1 MSVAERAD
9 LRGLATRMGT
19 APLLRRVA
27 EGSLDSLVVPAGARA
42 LALSGV
48 SALRSGT
55 LLVVTATQA
64 EAATLAADLDVLLGV
79 PEDRATGAPR
89 GTVAHFPA
97 WDTLPLERISP
108 EAASMGARA
117 ELRWRLEQGD
127 APRVIVAS
135 VRAMLQR
142 LSPSVASPIALQRG
156 STIDAAHLMAELVAR
171 GYRREHQVEHRGEFA
186 VRGGIIDVFGVTV
199 DMPVRIDLFGDE
211 VERLSTF
218 DVADQRSSGDLDEAW
233 VFPAREFLPSA
244 EERERARALAMELP
258 WASSG
263 LQRIADGDLFDGMEG
278 HLGMLCPEG
287 PVLADLL
294 DPTSLIVLTEP
305 RRLRDRAV
313 ELHEEERALVEA
325 LVATWSDGG
334 VGAEVAGELH
344 APFDRLL
351 TVTTAPLVAMPALA
365 ESPDDEQL
373 VTNTIPQLVGH
384 PEALAALCDELRSKG
399 VEVLLVGATEQ
410 SARRLVEVLAEQGV
424 AAEVTMSAERMTPGT
439 VWCAPAALSRGAM
452 LAGLGLAVL
461 AESDLTGRRA
471 PHKAARPQQRVA
483 SGFFDDLA
491 VGSYVVHRHHGVAR
505 FAGVTTRTLGG
516 TARDYLILEFRGT
529 DKLYLPVDQIDSIT
543 PYSGG
548 EQPSLSKM
556 GGSDWQRARSRARAA
571 AAEVAAELVELYRA
585 RLVAEGHAFS
595 PDTPWQEEMEAAFGF
610 VETPDQK
617 RAIGEVKADMEQT
630 RPMDRLVCAD
640 VGFGKTEIAVR
651 AAFKAVQDNKQVA
664 VLVPTTLLA
673 SQHHQTFSE
682 RFGGYPIE
690 VRLLSRFLSD
700 AEAANVIAGAADGS
714 IDVVVGTHRLLAENV
729 GFKDLGLL
737 VVDEEQRF
745 GVTHKEAVKRLS
757 KGVDVLTLTASPIP
771 RTLEMALTG
780 IRDLSMVTTPPVDRR
795 PILTYVG
802 EYEERAVAEAIRRE
816 LLREGQV
823 FYVHNRVAD
832 IEDAARR
839 IRALVPEAKVTIAH
853 GQMDEGSL
861 EKVVLDFADRAADV
875 LVCTTIVESG
885 IDMPSVNT
893 LVVERA
899 DLLGLGQLHQL
910 RGRVGRSGQR
920 AYAYLFHPHGKV
932 LTETAY
938 ERLRTIGEHTDLG
951 SGFKIA
957 MRDLEI
963 RGAGNLLGQD
973 QSGHVAAV
981 GYDLYVQLVAEA
993 VAAARGTV
1001 LPEVVSVS
1009 IDLPGDAHLPKDY
1022 VEAEDARLEAYR
1034 RLAGASTEA
1043 EVLDL
1048 GAEWRDRFGP
1058 LPSAAQGLLDLGL
1071 LRTTCLRLG
1080 VTEVSVLPARPGGLS
1095 KAVATLGPISLPVSG
1110 EIRAQRLF
1118 GATAFDAELKTLR
1131 FTLEPG
1137 RSSAAE
1143 VRALLEELAPPE

>member
-1 MSVAERAD
+1 MAERAD
-9 LRGLATRMGT
+9 LRSLATKLAGT
-19 APLLRRVA
+19 DQLVRIAR
-27 EGSLDSLVVPAGARA
+27 GSLDSLVVPGGARA
-42 LALSGV
+42 LAIAGLSELRDGV
-48 SALRSGT
+48 V
-55 LLVVTATQA
+55 LVVTATQA
-64 EAATLAADLDVLLGV
+64 EAATLAADLELLLGL
-79 PEDRATGAPR
+79 PEDRASGAPR

-108 EAASMGARA
+108 ETASMGARA
-117 ELRWRLEQGD
+117 ELRWRLELGE
-127 APRVIVAS
+127 APKVIVAS
-135 VRAMLQR
+135 VRALLQR
-142 LSPSVASPIALQRG
+142 LSPSVTPPISVQRG
-156 STIDAAHLMAELVAR
+156 TTIDADQLIAELVAR

-186 VRGGIIDVFGVTV
+186 VRGGIIDVFGVTL
-199 DMPVRIDLFGDE
+199 DAPVRLDLFGDE

-218 DVADQRSSGDLDEAW
+218 DVADQRSSAELDEAW
-233 VFPAREFLPSA
+233 LFPAREFLPSH
-244 EERERARALAMELP
+244 EERERARELAGRLP
-258 WASSG
+258 WAAPG
-263 LQRIADGDLFDGMEG
+263 LQRIAEGELFDGMEG

-287 PVLADLL
+287 ALL
-294 DPTSLIVLTEP
+294 VDALEASSMIVLTEP
-305 RRLRDRAV
+305 RRLRDRAL

-325 LVATWSDGG
+325 LVATWSEGSVD
-334 VGAEVAGELH
+334 AQVAGELH

-351 TVTTAPLVAMPALA
+351 EVTAAPLVAMPALA
-365 ESPDDEQL
+365 ESPDAEQL
-373 VTNTIPQLVGH
+373 ATRSIPQLVGD
-384 PEALAALCDELRSKG
+384 PEALAALCGELTAKG
-399 VEVLLVGATEQ
+399 AEVLLVGATEQ

-424 AAEVTMSAERMTPGT
+424 AAEVALSAAQLRPGT
-439 VWCAPAALSRGAM
+439 IWCAPAPLSRGAI
-452 LAGLGLAVL
+452 LIDPALAVL
-461 AESDLTGRRA
+461 AEADLTGRKA

-483 SGFFDDLA
+483 DGFFDDLA
-491 VGSYVVHRHHGVAR
+491 VGSFVVHRQHGVAR
-505 FAGVTTRTLGG
+505 FSGVTTRTLGG
-516 TARDYLILEFRGT
+516 TTRDYLILEFRGE
-529 DKLYLPVDQIDSIT
+529 DKLYLPVDQIDAIT

-556 GGSDWQRARSRARAA
+556 GGSDWQRTRAKARAA

-585 RLVAEGHAFS
+585 RLVAEGHAFAL
-595 PDTPWQEEMEAAFGF
+595 DTPWQEEMEAAFGF
-610 VETPDQK
+610 VETPDQR
-617 RAIGEVKADMEQT
+617 RAIDEVKADMEQP

-673 SQHHQTFSE
+673 SQHHQTISE

-700 AEAANVIAGAADGS
+700 AEAAQVIAGAADGS
-714 IDVVVGTHRLLAENV
+714 IDVVVGTHRLLSEDLR
-729 GFKDLGLL
+729 FKDLGLL

-757 KGVDVLTLTASPIP
+757 QGVDVLTLTASPIP

-839 IRALVPEAKVTIAH
+839 IRKLVPEAKVAIAH
-853 GQMDEGSL
+853 GQMDEGTL
-861 EKVVLDFADRAADV
+861 ESVVLDFAERAADV

-920 AYAYLFHPHGKV
+920 AYAYLFHPHDKV
-932 LTETAY
+932 LSETAY

-963 RGAGNLLGQD
+963 RGAGNLLGKD

-1001 LPEVVSVS
+1001 IPEVVSVS
-1009 IDLPGDAHLPKDY
+1009 IDLPGDAHLPEDY

-1048 GAEWRDRFGP
+1048 GTEWRDRFGP
-1058 LPSAAQGLLDLGL
+1058 LPAPAQGLLDLGL

-1080 VTEVSVLPARPGGLS
+1080 ITELSVLPARPGGRAKS
-1095 KAVATLGPISLPVSG
+1095 VATLGPISLPISG
-1110 EIRAQRLF
+1110 EMRAQRLF
-1118 GATAFDAELKTLR
+1118 GEGAFDPEAKTLR
-1131 FTLEPG
+1131 FALEPG

-1143 VRALLEELAPPE
+1143 LRALLEELSPAS